1 MGVFEKLLVWK
12 VEWERE
18 VHTILDNMSLGNLLL
33 RRGQTA
39 HSRLHKRLQ
48 NWPCQLRQPLWAL
61 LYIVSGEPG
70 EGGRGQVFT
79 RVVFMGKC
87 YFLPKATWTVG
98 CAGRLRGPSE

>member
-18 VHTILDNMSLGNLLL
+18 VHTILDNMSLRNLLL
-33 RRGQTA
+33 RRVQTT

-48 NWPCQLRQPLWAL
+48 NWPCQLPQPLWAL
-61 LYIVSGEPG
+61 LYIISGEPG

-79 RVVFMGKC
+79 RAVFMGNC
-87 YFLPKATWTVG
+87 YFLPKATWRVG
-98 CAGRLRGPSE
+98 RVGRLKGPSE